1 MKYLEARLQEYY
13 TSTAGRG
20 RSQLVGLGRGLS
32 AAAVQLFIKHSEL
45 QRSLWTLVDPSAPA
59 KLALIIWQDPDPPH
73 ECLHAYFSRQLE
85 AAVSARAAHY
95 KLKIDFYLQGSAS
108 AALPQFGSSIT
119 LAKQPDGQF
128 TCRTK
133 PTTQEP

>member
-1 MKYLEARLQEYY
+1 MAELLAVAADCWEHAPPAEIVRPADVRL
-13 TSTAGRG
+13 
-20 RSQLVGLGRGLS
+20 L
-32 AAAVQLFIKHSEL
+32 
-45 QRSLWTLVDPSAPA
+45 
-59 KLALIIWQDPDPPH
+59 
-73 ECLHAYFSRQLE
+73 
-85 AAVSARAAHY
+85 AAHY

-133 PTTQEP
+133 PTTQVIQADAAGLLLSDTGCLQGCIRQASGQGGMYRSHSL